1 MGNLDLKFYWAVFL
15 RRLPYF
21 LVIVAFLTAGAVT
34 VAMILPPV
42 YTSSA
47 SMLVE
52 PQQIPGELA
61 QTTVPVNPYEQAQII
76 EQRLMTRANLLA
88 LANRIG
94 MYEGVDPP
102 MSANA
107 MVSDIAQR
115 ITFIGFTPD
124 VTRAPDTPGAT
135 ILGVSFDGPTAE
147 YANKGANEL
156 VNLVLEENVKLRTGR
171 ANDTLEFFQSEVDRL
186 AKALDAQGDKI
197 SKFKTEHFQAL
208 PDSLADRRNQ
218 QLLQQQRLLA
228 LEQQESDL
236 KNQRATVVWVFER
249 TGRSSATAQLSPEET
264 QLTQMQN
271 ELVQQ
276 RTIYAPSSPQ
286 IRILEGR
293 VAALQKVVDDQR
305 AARSVPGPDG
315 KPAAPAS
322 ELDVELAPIDSQL
335 KFIAE
340 NKAMVEKTLADLDAS
355 IQATPAN
362 EQVLDGLQ
370 RELDNLQNQYN
381 TAVANV
387 GQAQVGER
395 IEVLSKGERF
405 SLIEQPNLPGKP
417 SSPKRKLI
425 AAAGMLGGVVA
436 GLGFILLMELL
447 NHSIRRPVEL
457 TARLGI
463 EPFAT
468 VPYIRSPGEVRRK
481 RTIIAGTLAL
491 IAVALPAVLFAVQ
504 TYYMPLDVLMEDA
517 LARVGIV
524 PDPDAVPEVVIPGAG
539 AAPEA
544 AAPAAAPASPPANP

>member
-88 LANRIG
+88 LAKRIG
-94 MYEGVDPP
+94 IYDDIDPP

-107 MVSDIAQR
+107 HGRRHQHAHHLHR
-115 ITFIGFTPD
+115 L
-124 VTRAPDTPGAT
+124 RARRHPRARHPGRHHHRRLLHGADRA
-135 ILGVSFDGPTAE
+135 SF
-147 YANKGANEL
+147 ANKGANEL

-186 AKALDAQGDKI
+186 SGELERQSEKI
-197 SKFKTEHFQAL
+197 TKFKTENFEAL
-208 PDSLADRRNQ
+208 PDSLAERRNQ
-218 QLLQQQRLLA
+218 QI
-228 LEQQESDL
+228 LEQERLIALQREESDL

-249 TGRSSATAQLSPEET
+249 TGRSATAGALSPEEE
-264 QLTQMQN
+264 QLDALQN
-271 ELVQQ
+271 QLVQQ
-276 RTIYAPSSPQ
+276 RTIYAATQPAASGM
-286 IRILEGR
+286 LENQL
-293 VAALQKVVDDQR
+293 AALQKLVDEQR
-305 AARSVPGPDG
+305 EARSVPGPDG
-315 KPAAPAS
+315 KAAQPTS
-322 ELDVELAPIDSQL
+322 ELDVELAPIDARL

-340 NKAMVEKTLADLDAS
+340 DEATIQKTLDDLDKS

-362 EQVLDGLQ
+362 EQVLAGLE
-370 RELDNLQNQYN
+370 RELANTQNQYN
-381 TAVANV
+381 AAVANV

-405 SLIEQPNLPGKP
+405 SLIEQPNLPAKP
-417 SSPKRKLI
+417 SSPNRKLI
-425 AAAGMLGGVVA
+425 AAAGMLGGIGA
-436 GLGFILLMELL
+436 GLGLILLMEML

-468 VPYIRSPGEVRRK
+468 RALHPHPRRGPAQADDRRRGAGADRGGDPGDPLRDPDLLDAAR
-481 RTIIAGTLAL
+481 
-491 IAVALPAVLFAVQ
+491 PAVL
-504 TYYMPLDVLMEDA
+504 P
-517 LARVGIV
+517 
-524 PDPDAVPEVVIPGAG
+524 
-539 AAPEA
+539 
-544 AAPAAAPASPPANP
+544 

>member
-21 LVIVAFLTAGAVT
+21 LVIAALLTAGGVT

-88 LANRIG
+88 LAKRIG
-94 MYEGVDPP
+94 MYDDADPP

-107 MVSDIAQR
+107 MVSDISQR
-115 ITFIGFTPD
+115 IAFIGFVPD
-124 VTRAPDTPGAT
+124 ATRAPDTPGAT
-135 ILGVSFDGPTAE
+135 IIGVSFAAPTGE
-147 YANKGANEL
+147 FANKGANEL

-171 ANDTLEFFQSEVDRL
+171 ANDTLEFFQAEVDRL
-186 AKALDAQGDKI
+186 SSQLEQQSDKI
-197 SKFKTEHFQAL
+197 TKFKTENFEAL
-208 PDSLADRRNQ
+208 PDSLEERRNRQ
-218 QLLQQQRLLA
+218 I
-228 LEQQESDL
+228 LEQERLIALQREESDL

-249 TGRSSATAQLSPEET
+249 TGRSASAGQLSPEEE
-264 QLTQMQN
+264 QLDALKNQ
-271 ELVQQ
+271 LVQQ
-276 RTIYAPSSPQ
+276 KTIYAASSPR
-286 IRILEGR
+286 IRMLENQL
-293 VAALQKVVDDQR
+293 AALQKLVDDQR
-305 AARSVPGPDG
+305 EARSVPGPDG
-315 KPAAPAS
+315 QPAAPAS
-322 ELDVELAPIDSQL
+322 ELDVELAPIDARL

-340 NKAMVEKTLADLDAS
+340 DEAAIQQTLAELDKS

-362 EQVLDGLQ
+362 EQILAGLE
-370 RELDNLQNQYN
+370 RELANLQNQYN
-381 TAVANV
+381 AAVANV

-405 SLIEQPNLPGKP
+405 SLIEQPNMPTKP
-417 SSPKRKLI
+417 SSPNRKLI
-425 AAAGMLGGVVA
+425 AAAGMLGGIGA
-436 GLGFILLMELL
+436 GLGLILLMEML

-468 VPYIRSPGEVRRK
+468 VPYIRTPGEVRRK
-481 RTIIAGTLAL
+481 RMIIAGTLAL
-491 IAVALPAVLFAVQ
+491 IAISIPAILFAIQ
-504 TYYMPLDVLMEDA
+504 TYWMPLDLLFA
-517 LARVGIV
+517 TILAKAGLGAPPVV
-524 PDPDAVPEVVIPGAG
+524 PTP
-539 AAPEA
+539 
-544 AAPAAAPASPPANP
+544 

>member
-21 LVIVAFLTAGAVT
+21 LVIFAFLTAGAVT

-88 LANRIG
+88 LAKRIG
-94 MYEGVDPP
+94 LYDDIDPP

-107 MVSDIAQR
+107 MVSDISSH
-115 ITFIGFTPD
+115 IEFIGFVPD
-124 VTRAPDTPGAT
+124 ATRAPDTPGAT
-135 ILGVSFDGPTAE
+135 IIGVSFTAPTGDF
-147 YANKGANEL
+147 ANKGANEL

-186 AKALDAQGDKI
+186 SGELERLSDKI
-197 SKFKTEHFQAL
+197 TKFKTENFESL
-208 PDSLADRRNQ
+208 PDSLAERRNRQ
-218 QLLQQQRLLA
+218 I
-228 LEQQESDL
+228 LEQERLIALQREESDL

-249 TGRSSATAQLSPEET
+249 TGRSATAGQLSPEEE
-264 QLTQMQN
+264 QLDALQN
-271 ELVQQ
+271 QLVQQ
-276 RTIYAPSSPQ
+276 RTIYAATSPR
-286 IRILEGR
+286 IRMLENQL
-293 VAALQKVVDDQR
+293 AALQQLVDDQR
-305 AARSVPGPDG
+305 EARSVPGPDG
-315 KPAAPAS
+315 KAAPPTS
-322 ELDVELAPIDSQL
+322 ELDVELAPIDARL

-340 NKAMVEKTLADLDAS
+340 DEAAIEKTLDDLDKS

-362 EQVLDGLQ
+362 EQILAGLE
-370 RELDNLQNQYN
+370 RELANTQNQYN
-381 TAVANV
+381 AAVANT

-417 SSPKRKLI
+417 SSPNRELI
-425 AAAGMLGGVVA
+425 AAAGMLGGITA

-468 VPYIRSPGEVRRK
+468 LPYIRTPGEVRRK
-481 RTIIAGTLAL
+481 RMIVAGVLAL
-491 IAVALPAVLFAVQ
+491 IAVAIPAILFAIQ
-504 TYYMPLDVLMEDA
+504 TYWMPLDLLFA
-517 LARVGIV
+517 TILAKLGLGSGV
-524 PDPDAVPEVVIPGAG
+524 PAPVISTPVAPVVP
-539 AAPEA
+539 AP
-544 AAPAAAPASPPANP
+544 

>member
-21 LVIVAFLTAGAVT
+21 LVVVAFLTAGAVT

-88 LANRIG
+88 LAKRIG
-94 MYEGVDPP
+94 MYDDIEPP

-107 MVSDIAQR
+107 MVGDISSH
-115 ITFIGFTPD
+115 IEFIGFVPD
-124 VTRAPDTPGAT
+124 ATRAPDTPGAT
-135 ILGVSFDGPTAE
+135 IIGVSFTAPTGDF
-147 YANKGANEL
+147 ANKGANEL

-171 ANDTLEFFQSEVDRL
+171 ANDTLEFFQAEVDRL
-186 AKALDAQGDKI
+186 SGELERQSDKI
-197 SKFKTEHFQAL
+197 TKFKTENFEAL
-208 PDSLADRRNQ
+208 PDSLAERRNRQ
-218 QLLQQQRLLA
+218 I
-228 LEQQESDL
+228 LEQERLIALQREESDL

-249 TGRSSATAQLSPEET
+249 TGRSATAGQLSPEEE
-264 QLTQMQN
+264 QLDALQN
-271 ELVQQ
+271 QLVQQ
-276 RTIYAPSSPQ
+276 RTIYAASSPR
-286 IRILEGR
+286 IRMLENQL
-293 VAALQKVVDDQR
+293 AALQKLVDDQR
-305 AARSVPGPDG
+305 EARSVPGPDG
-315 KPAAPAS
+315 KAAPPTS
-322 ELDVELAPIDSQL
+322 ELDVELAPIDARL

-340 NKAMVEKTLADLDAS
+340 DEAAIEKTLDDLDKS

-362 EQVLDGLQ
+362 EQILAGLE
-370 RELDNLQNQYN
+370 RELANTQNQYN
-381 TAVANV
+381 AAVANT

-417 SSPKRKLI
+417 SSPNRKLI
-425 AAAGMLGGVVA
+425 AAAGMLGGIGA
-436 GLGFILLMELL
+436 GLGLILLMEML

-468 VPYIRSPGEVRRK
+468 LPYIRTPGEVRRK
-481 RTIIAGTLAL
+481 RMIVAGVLAL
-491 IAVALPAVLFAVQ
+491 IAVAIPAILFAIQ
-504 TYYMPLDVLMEDA
+504 TYWMPLDLLFA
-517 LARVGIV
+517 TILAKLGLGSGV
-524 PDPDAVPEVVIPGAG
+524 PAPVISTPVAPVVP
-539 AAPEA
+539 AP
-544 AAPAAAPASPPANP
+544 